1 MSEEIRETEEIVEDT
16 ETTTATETKQTS
28 NYHFNKSLKGQEFKN
43 ISSDS
48 HKKTSVIFHG
58 FAESYMFGETA
69 KKYEAD
75 SIIALPNRKAFGN
88 TENPIT
94 VYIDLSGS
102 YPADI
107 IASACNEIKTRGTQ
121 KELSDAQKEQVKKG
135 YIVIVARDFFEEKKA
150 ITKRAKT
157 KFEDLSKEDKAS
169 KIQASGLS
177 KAELLEMIKDM
188 Q

>member
-1 MSEEIRETEEIVEDT
+1 MSEEKQEITEDT
-16 ETTTATETKQTS
+16 EVTTETKQTS

-58 FAESYMFGETA
+58 FAESYMYGETA

-88 TENPIT
+88 TDNAIT

-121 KELSDAQKEQVKKG
+121 KELSDKQKEQVKKG
-135 YIVIVARDFFEEKKA
+135 YIVIVARDFFEEKK
-150 ITKRAKT
+150 TSKT
-157 KFEDLSKEDKAS
+157 RGARPKFEDLSNEEKGN
-169 KIQASGLS
+169 KIKASGLS
-177 KAELLEMIKDM
+177 KQELLALINSME
-188 Q
+188 